1 MTELLVI
8 LCSRRK
14 VAWSEISTSAQ
25 KKFLCSIRTNIASLI
40 NTGFS
45 DFSEEAESSD
55 AGTDDDE
62 ACGVDERASVIS
74 RGDSLDGS
82 EESED
87 GDRGSDDDEA
97 CGVDERASVIS
108 RTDSLDGS
116 EESEDG
122 DGGSDHDDASREDER
137 ASVVL
142 IHQSHD
148 NTARHGENN
157 SRPGSPIYH
166 LSGPVISRSFP
177 DNNSESSVRGD
188 PPRSFALVLH
198 DGEVSPPMYD
208 PPTVNPAQLTLH
220 NVRYSGSNI
229 EESTFEAPNLN
240 MAQNV
245 ERDENLTRS
254 MGMSVKDLV
263 ENVSDH
269 HQQGMYYM
277 VPPTSSTSH
286 PAHWRESSSNINLNL
301 DQSMQPV
308 PSGRTSTNID
318 NTPHFAQS
326 LQPAI
331 PSKRNHR
338 TMTSSNISP
347 PADFIQLPPTQKM
360 ICEIKKFFT
369 DAMGRGLSNH
379 PTKGIAGVKPGDLA
393 TIYRAIYHPTAPL
406 RLIPDGPSE
415 SGSDS
420 SAAGPSRKRRWG
432 DSDDGIS
439 RPKHHHGVPMH
450 FDRSS
455 DS

>member
-1 MTELLVI
+1 MLRTE
-8 LCSRRK
+8 CSRRK
-14 VAWSEISTSAQ
+14 VAWDDVLTSVQ
-25 KKFLCSIRTNIASLI
+25 KEF
-40 NTGFS
+40 
-45 DFSEEAESSD
+45 
-55 AGTDDDE
+55 
-62 ACGVDERASVIS
+62 
-74 RGDSLDGS
+74 
-82 EESED
+82 
-87 GDRGSDDDEA
+87 
-97 CGVDERASVIS
+97 IS
-108 RTDSLDGS
+108 RTDSLDGTG
-116 EESEDG
+116 ESEDE
-122 DGGSDHDDASREDER
+122 DGGSDDDEASEEDER
-137 ASVVL
+137 APVA
-142 IHQSHD
+142 D
-148 NTARHGENN
+148 NTACHGENN
-157 SRPGSPIYH
+157 SRPGSPTYY

-177 DNNSESSVRGD
+177 DNNSESSIRGD

-198 DGEVSPPMYD
+198 DGEASRPMYD

-240 MAQNV
+240 MTQNV

-254 MGMSVKDLV
+254 MGMSVRDLV

-286 PAHWRESSSNINLNL
+286 PAHQRESSSNIDPNLE
-301 DQSMQPV
+301 QSMQPV
-308 PSGRTSTNID
+308 LPARTITNTD
-318 NTPHFAQS
+318 NTPYFTQS
-326 LQPAI
+326 LQPVI
-331 PSKRNHR
+331 PSKRNHG

-369 DAMGRGLSNH
+369 DAMEGHGIHLQYKSNEPKLPWIDFKSTLKANRVRMENWPAGLEEPGRGLSNH

-393 TIYRAIYHPTAPL
+393 TIYRAIHHPTKPL
-406 RLIPDGPSE
+406 RLIPDGPSGSNTMLGD
-415 SGSDS
+415 SG
-420 SAAGPSRKRRWG
+420 AGPSRKRRRG

>member
-1 MTELLVI
+1 MLRTE
-8 LCSRRK
+8 CSRRK

-25 KKFLCSIRTNIASLI
+25 KIFI
-40 NTGFS
+40 NTSFS

-55 AGTDDDE
+55 AGTDEDE
-62 ACGVDERASVIS
+62 ACG
-74 RGDSLDGS
+74 
-82 EESED
+82 
-87 GDRGSDDDEA
+87 
-97 CGVDERASVIS
+97 
-108 RTDSLDGS
+108 
-116 EESEDG
+116 
-122 DGGSDHDDASREDER
+122 EDER

-142 IHQSHD
+142 EFYVTNSPLD

-157 SRPGSPIYH
+157 SRPGSPTYH

-198 DGEVSPPMYD
+198 DGEVSRPMYD

-229 EESTFEAPNLN
+229 EESTFEVPNLN

-245 ERDENLTRS
+245 ERDKNLTRS

-286 PAHWRESSSNINLNL
+286 PAHWGESSSNVDPNLE
-301 DQSMQPV
+301 QSMRPV
-308 PSGRTSTNID
+308 LPARTSTNID
-318 NTPHFAQS
+318 NTPYFTQFKETT
-326 LQPAI
+326 LQPVI

-338 TMTSSNISP
+338 TMTSGNISP

-369 DAMGRGLSNH
+369 DAMEGHGIHLQYKRNEPKLPWIDFKSTLKANRVRMENWPAGLEEPGRGLSNH

-393 TIYRAIYHPTAPL
+393 TIYRAIHHPTKPL
-406 RLIPDGPSE
+406 RLIPDGPSSSDTIPGD
-415 SGSDS
+415 SG
-420 SAAGPSRKRRWG
+420 AGPSRKRRRG

-439 RPKHHHGVPMH
+439 RPKHHHGALMH
-450 FDRSS
+450 FDLSS